1 MKDEATHDIPAP
13 TPACPICHR
22 LDPNGRSWACCV
34 GCVQRTDRMLVDIL
48 EAHALASLPEYLIP
62 SRSGDGAGP
71 VSGSHE
77 RPIGLDVAVLDLALG
92 EDQLAVLEQWE
103 RWWREHWG
111 LSPYGEASGSRLI
124 VHVSHGTYEL
134 ASTPTSRNLTG
145 TVGFLRAWWPT
156 ASGVNEPPPEEF
168 ASEVRHLHGRALTA
182 LRMTEPK
189 PTTIACPADLD
200 NGSIC
205 GHRIPLT
212 GDGND
217 LYCTRCGTRW
227 TTARLL
233 LVAAVSGA
241 RVEISV
247 EDAAHHYGVT
257 TRTVR
262 RMIERGELRRASYGR
277 VIVGTAREVTA

>member
-1 MKDEATHDIPAP
+1 VTESHSEPQP
-13 TPACPICHR
+13 SCPVCR
-22 LDPNGRSWACCV
+22 RPDPGGQSWATCAM
-34 GCVQRTDRMLVDIL
+34 CVQRVDQQLGELL

-111 LSPYGEASGSRLI
+111 LTPYGEASGSRLERA
-124 VHVSHGTYEL
+124 VSHGSAEEVTL
-134 ASTPTSRNLTG
+134 CG
-145 TVGFLRAWWPT
+145 VVGWLRVWWPT
-156 ASGVNEPPPEEF
+156 AATVVDPPPEEF
-168 ASEVRHLHGRALTA
+168 AHEVRQLHARALTA
-182 LRMTEPK
+182 LRMVEPK

-200 NGSIC
+200 DGLC

-212 GDGND
+212 GDGAD
-217 LYCTRCGTRW
+217 LYCKRCGTRW

-247 EDAAHHYGVT
+247 EDAMHHYGCSRST
-257 TRTVR
+257 ITR
-262 RMIERGELRRASYGR
+262 MLARGQLRRGRYGR
-277 VIVGTAREVTA
+277 VVMGTAASEVTA

>member
-13 TPACPICHR
+13 TPACPICR
-22 LDPNGRSWACCV
+22 RPDPRGQSWACCV
-34 GCVQRTDRMLVDIL
+34 GCVQRIDRMLGEIL

-111 LSPYGEASGSRLI
+111 LSPYGEASGSRLERA
-124 VHVSHGTYEL
+124 VSHGSAEEVTL
-134 ASTPTSRNLTG
+134 CG
-145 TVGFLRAWWPT
+145 VVGWLRLWWPT
-156 ASGVNEPPPEEF
+156 AALVTEPPPEEF
-168 ASEVRHLHGRALTA
+168 ADEVRHLHGRALSA

-227 TTARLL
+227 TTSRLL

-247 EDAAHHYGVT
+247 EDAMSHYGCS
-257 TRTVR
+257 RATVY
-262 RMIERGELRRASYGR
+262 RMVNRGELARGRYGR
-277 VIVGTAREVTA
+277 VVMGHADTVGA